1 MTHDYY
7 TYVSSIATSDQQT
20 LISLLSLFLLAL
32 SRLLPI
38 ILLAPFFGAK
48 VLPHSAKVVLGMCFF
63 VILLPLLL
71 RENKTTLAFD
81 MHLIMLMLKEA
92 FIGFI
97 LGFLVSIPFYIGQ
110 NAGLI
115 IDHQRGGA
123 SLMVNDPT
131 IQNQSSPLGTLF
143 NMVLIYI
150 FFMIDGPFI
159 FFDAIISSYEVVPP
173 DQFLNPVFFSENS
186 PFWQMQF
193 VLLNKVM
200 VLSVQLASPG
210 LISLLMTDLF
220 LGIVNRMAPQVQI
233 IFIGM
238 PIKSLLALAVL
249 AVGWKAFTDQLV
261 VEIYSYFQLIVEFVH
276 SLGLGLPTL

>member
-1 MTHDYY
+1 MT
-7 TYVSSIATSDQQT
+7 AF
-20 LISLLSLFLLAL
+20 LSLFLLTLA
-32 SRLLPI
+32 RLLPI

-48 VLPHSAKVVLGMCFF
+48 VLPHPAKVCLALCFF
-63 VILLPLLL
+63 VILMPLLI
-71 RENKTTLAFD
+71 RETKMTLQFD
-81 MHLIMLMLKEA
+81 MTLVMLILKEF

-159 FFDAIISSYEVVPP
+159 FLDAIVSSYEVVPP
-173 DQFLNPVFFSENS
+173 DQFLNPKFFHETSA
-186 PFWQMQF
+186 FWQLQF
-193 VLLNKVM
+193 DLLNKIM
-200 VLSVQLASPG
+200 VLSVQLAGPG
-210 LISLLMTDLF
+210 LIALLMTDLF

-238 PIKSLLALAVL
+238 PLKSLLALAVI

-261 VEIYSYFQLIVEFVH
+261 VETQSYFEIIRTFIH
-276 SLGLGLPTL
+276 SLSVGLP